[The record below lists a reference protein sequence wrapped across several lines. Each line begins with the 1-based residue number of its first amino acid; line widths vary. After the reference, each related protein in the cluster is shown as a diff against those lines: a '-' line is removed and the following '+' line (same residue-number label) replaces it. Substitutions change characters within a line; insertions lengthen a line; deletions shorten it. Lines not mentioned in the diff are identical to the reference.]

1 VPSNNQPPRSYN
13 RLAISIVVAAVIIG
27 AAILDSST
35 LHTTIT
41 STSTATSTKTNAV
54 ATETQIQTTTL
65 IQAVTSTATSTRTS
79 TATATSTVTSTSTS
93 TTTSTTT
100 SLIQSA
106 TTVTE
111 FGPPS
116 IGVVTAANITIGKPN
131 SEFRGVAADD
141 LTDMIYVPGPSNV
154 TVISADTNSVVGAI
168 AINGGSSL
176 VAVNPQ
182 TNTIYANNYSCF
194 ITSCTQSLDVINGS
208 SNQLIGTI
216 DLGRYVNGIDVNYNT
231 NLIYATSLL
240 PGSLYIINGTTDAL
254 VAKVSFPVSQG
265 GFPVAAWGVA
275 VDQDTNMAYV
285 PTCPTTLVCG
295 PDTVYEIA
303 GATGSIVAQIPL
315 AGEAQSGMPLAIA
328 ADGATDTI
336 YMTMPDSVLVSIN
349 ATTRAQTVNF
359 ISALSLSC
367 FGLAIAYPDEIYL
380 SCSARPDIPS
390 FIVIDGENNAI
401 ISSFTQAGSP
411 MGVAIGY
418 GFPRAAIYIV
428 NQDGYVLAV
437 LSTSSA
443 LP

>member
-1 VPSNNQPPRSYN
+1 MPSNNQPPRNYN

-35 LHTTIT
+35 LHRTVT
-41 STSTATSTKTNAV
+41 STSTATSTKTNA
-54 ATETQIQTTTL
+54 ATETQTQTTTL

-79 TATATSTVTSTSTS
+79 TATATATVTSTSTS
-93 TTTSTTT
+93 TATSTTT
-100 SLIQSA
+100 SLSQST

-111 FGPPS
+111 FGTPS
-116 IGVVTAANITIGKPN
+116 IGVITADNITIGKPN

-154 TVISADTNSVVGAI
+154 TVISTDTNSVVGAI
-168 AINGGSSL
+168 AIKGGSSL

-182 TNTIYANNYSCF
+182 TNMIYANNYSCF
-194 ITSCTQSLDVINGS
+194 TASCTQSLDVINGT

-216 DLGRYVNGIDVNYNT
+216 DLGQYVNGIDVDYNT
-231 NLIYATSLL
+231 NLIYATSIL

-254 VAKVSFPVSQG
+254 VAKVAFPGSPQG
-265 GFPVAAWGVA
+265 FSSAWGVA
-275 VDQDTNMAYV
+275 VDENTNMVYV
-285 PTCPTTLVCG
+285 PTCISTLVCA

-315 AGEAQSGMPLAIA
+315 RESGIPLAIA
-328 ADGATDTI
+328 VDSYTDTV
-336 YMTMPDSVLVSIN
+336 YVTMQGSALVSIN
-349 ATTRAQTVNF
+349 ASTNAETVNI

-367 FGLAIAYPDEIYL
+367 YGLVTTGDEIYL

-390 FIVIDGENNAI
+390 FIVIDAENNAI
-401 ISSFTQAGSP
+401 INSFTQAGSP
-411 MGVAIGY
+411 MDVTFGY

-428 NQDGYVLAV
+428 NQNGYVLAV
-437 LSTSSA
+437 LSTSST